1 MSPKSGVAPL
11 FLLLLST
18 IVSGDGDNISPES
31 LTDTYGNTADAD
43 SSITWAELEEE
54 VYERS
59 DYSDG
64 QLEGFLK
71 MKDNFIKTLKKEMLD
86 PSKLKTSN
94 NTTMH
99 KMKASSIFK
108 WKAFY
113 LCF

>member
-31 LTDTYGNTADAD
+31 LADTYGNTADAD
-43 SSITWAELEEE
+43 SVITWAELEEE

-86 PSKLKTSN
+86 PSKLEKHLVLISLTRIN
-94 NTTMH
+94 INYCH
-99 KMKASSIFK
+99 DRLIIVEQ
-108 WKAFY
+108 
-113 LCF
+113 